1 MRTLVQPP
9 PSSQCE
15 LCGSELRLKLI
26 ESANRTLDLDNE
38 IFVCV
43 KCGHEQSYTMSHN
56 HHVRHDHNMLAPKM
70 PDPKAA

>member
-9 PSSQCE
+9 PSSRCDV
-15 LCGSELRLKLI
+15 CGGELRLKQI
-26 ESANRTLDLDNE
+26 ELANRTLDLDNE

-43 KCGHEQSYTMSHN
+43 TCGRERLFIVS
-56 HHVRHDHNMLAPKM
+56 HDHSM